1 MDQISIILLYVYQT
15 SQLYEDQLLFESSNF
30 DNRHSEL
37 LQNGS
42 LLCQKLK
49 EFEGLGNSCFE
60 NLPVDLVRK
69 LSETVKDYQA
79 LLLPPKILG
88 CCVSCIK
95 SKRTGLEYEKKLLDV
110 HIRVIGAI
118 FILQISMISF
128 TSELINEDG
137 KRFSSYGIRMNALA
151 NTLEG
156 INVRTNENAK
166 EDLRVTLEAVEEF
179 VKDFFSAEMKNSFN
193 EALKRIKL
201 TREILS
207 PENGGNSNSGHK
219 VTKRM
224 IVNAQ
229 ANLQE
234 IMNSAADVSAMKC
247 KEKMDDLERQS
258 AALREATKL
267 LLNGYRSLEEPVSA
281 AQLEEV
287 LERHKEFTEEL
298 EKALDNKLK
307 LLKKQWK
314 TIRGQSTLRPIAI
327 YEETDGGSL
336 SSLNPVTT
344 VGAVG
349 AGIGMGVGA
358 AAAGVGAAAVGAGNW
373 AGKVGHMTAA
383 IPYKA
388 ATIAA
393 NVPTKVVTAAIQL
406 PKGAANKIFGKD
418 TVQEQK

>member
-1 MDQISIILLYVYQT
+1 
-15 SQLYEDQLLFESSNF
+15 
-30 DNRHSEL
+30 
-37 LQNGS
+37 
-42 LLCQKLK
+42 
-49 EFEGLGNSCFE
+49 
-60 NLPVDLVRK
+60 
-69 LSETVKDYQA
+69 
-79 LLLPPKILG
+79 
-88 CCVSCIK
+88 
-95 SKRTGLEYEKKLLDV
+95 
-110 HIRVIGAI
+110 
-118 FILQISMISF
+118 
-128 TSELINEDG
+128 
-137 KRFSSYGIRMNALA
+137 
-151 NTLEG
+151 
-156 INVRTNENAK
+156 
-166 EDLRVTLEAVEEF
+166 
-179 VKDFFSAEMKNSFN
+179 
-193 EALKRIKL
+193 
-201 TREILS
+201 
-207 PENGGNSNSGHK
+207 
-219 VTKRM
+219 M

>member
-1 MDQISIILLYVYQT
+1 
-15 SQLYEDQLLFESSNF
+15 
-30 DNRHSEL
+30 
-37 LQNGS
+37 
-42 LLCQKLK
+42 
-49 EFEGLGNSCFE
+49 
-60 NLPVDLVRK
+60 
-69 LSETVKDYQA
+69 
-79 LLLPPKILG
+79 
-88 CCVSCIK
+88 
-95 SKRTGLEYEKKLLDV
+95 
-110 HIRVIGAI
+110 
-118 FILQISMISF
+118 
-128 TSELINEDG
+128 
-137 KRFSSYGIRMNALA
+137 MNALA